1 MGNPTAA
8 AMIHTNKMVK
18 MIGLWLPEVCAWEYS
33 KGCLMARYLQ
43 KDIKGFGEIRK
54 KMQFHEF

>member
-18 MIGLWLPEVCAWEYS
+18 MMGLWLPEVCAWEYS

-43 KDIKGFGEIRK
+43 KDIKRFGEIRK
-54 KMQFHEF
+54 DR